1 MLGFS
6 GGRKLVAPG
15 VAGQDTIKVI
25 HSPKFMREP
34 MATEGSFEENPLHD
48 ELLEIAAMARHDF
61 ILDVTLT
68 QDRQISAVFAG
79 SR

>member
-1 MLGFS
+1 
-6 GGRKLVAPG
+6 
-15 VAGQDTIKVI
+15 VI

-61 ILDVTLT
+61 ILDVRLT

-79 SR
+79 SPVEAHAAGVEAIDDGSFDWPP